1 MSAPCVPCR
10 GTGRTGIDGRM
21 PCPHCG
27 GRGTSPADMDI
38 AGDGPYGET
47 MRDKWAR
54 KKVRRP
60 STQCAKCG
68 SRRSSRAP
76 GSGRARADR

>member
-10 GTGRTGIDGRM
+10 GTGRM

-60 STQCAKCG
+60 STQCAKRRP
-68 SRRSSRAP
+68 RRSSRAP